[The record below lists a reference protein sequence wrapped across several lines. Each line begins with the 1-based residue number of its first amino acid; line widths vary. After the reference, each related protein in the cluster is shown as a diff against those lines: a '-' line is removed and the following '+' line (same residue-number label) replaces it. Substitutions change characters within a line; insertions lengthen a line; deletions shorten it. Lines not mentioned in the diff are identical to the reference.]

1 VVVVL
6 AKRHSWV
13 VELYCFSP
21 LSIWV
26 FLIIRG
32 PYPQLKTVVSL
43 GLIFV
48 WGGYVTRSLLTK
60 DAQNS
65 WQKREKLNTEQVT
78 VLFRRMVVNPIG
90 LKIVLVNISI
100 NVWIRSR
107 SVNGQTGR
115 PFICRHGL
123 SFRIYCRVVNW
134 GGHTA
139 VRLAYRIVL
148 SYVLREYF
156 LNKTA
161 LERQSAWVTFLLA
174 GWKPAVK
181 GNSVGPA
188 TWSFIR
194 SPRGRLQG
202 PGSAEEDAGSFGTR
216 TANRLV

>member
-1 VVVVL
+1 
-6 AKRHSWV
+6 
-13 VELYCFSP
+13 
-21 LSIWV
+21 V

-123 SFRIYCRVVNW
+123 SFRIYCRVVN
-134 GGHTA
+134 
-139 VRLAYRIVL
+139 
-148 SYVLREYF
+148 
-156 LNKTA
+156 
-161 LERQSAWVTFLLA
+161 
-174 GWKPAVK
+174 
-181 GNSVGPA
+181 
-188 TWSFIR
+188 
-194 SPRGRLQG
+194 
-202 PGSAEEDAGSFGTR
+202 
-216 TANRLV
+216 